1 MFLSRRA
8 MRSGEWVTRGGH
20 HATDAGHVIIALSRG
35 LKVHSATVVPSP
47 ADNAA
52 GYVHYDRPL
61 TDLAP
66 EKLRLQEHRKAVE
79 ATIAIFLAGKIAKQ
93 RHNLDS
99 WGDVLKDF
107 SEDYAKA
114 ILISDTAYADS
125 CHTIAEHKS
134 FAQIE
139 KLVRDEIAGSWDKVR
154 RVADALIER
163 KTLNE
168 AEILAAYEGNTTSGI
183 R

>member
-1 MFLSRRA
+1 MKVQLHYH
-8 MRSGEWVTRGGH
+8 E
-20 HATDAGHVIIALSRG
+20 AGHVIIALSRG
-35 LKVHSATVVPSP
+35 LKVHSATVIPSP
-47 ADNAA
+47 ADNAD
-52 GYVHYDRPL
+52 GHVHCDIPL
-61 TDLAP
+61 IGLAP
-66 EKLRLQEHRKAVE
+66 EKLRLQERGKAVE
-79 ATIAIFLAGKIAKQ
+79 ATIAVFLAGKIAQQ

-114 ILISDTAYADS
+114 ILIFNTAYADS

-134 FAQIE
+134 FGQIE
-139 KLVRDEIAGSWDKVR
+139 KLVRAEIADSWGKVR

-168 AEILAAYEGNTTSGI
+168 AEILAAYEGNTTTPEI
-183 R
+183 K